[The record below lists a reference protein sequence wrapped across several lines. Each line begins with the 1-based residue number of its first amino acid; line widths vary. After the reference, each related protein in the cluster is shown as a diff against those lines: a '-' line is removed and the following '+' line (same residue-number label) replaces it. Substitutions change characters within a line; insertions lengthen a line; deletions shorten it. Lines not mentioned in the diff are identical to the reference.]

1 MAPKDYLR
9 TQLEA
14 YMADINAKVLLMI
27 PVAIEELHEAAGEP
41 DIAKVRAVIA
51 SVESTLKELLA
62 DAHEQTIKGE

>member
-1 MAPKDYLR
+1 M
-9 TQLEA
+9 EA
-14 YMADINAKVLLMI
+14 WMADINTKALLML

-62 DAHEQTIKGE
+62 DAHEQAIKGE

>member
-1 MAPKDYLR
+1 
-9 TQLEA
+9 
-14 YMADINAKVLLMI
+14 MADINAKVLLMI

-41 DIAKVRAVIA
+41 DIAKVRAAIA

>member
-1 MAPKDYLR
+1 ML
-9 TQLEA
+9 
-14 YMADINAKVLLMI
+14 
-27 PVAIEELHEAAGEP
+27 PVAIEELPEAAGEP